1 MNTKKTSKLMTVL
14 MYLVLIAIFIGLF
27 FLLRWFYSTRT
38 ETTYTRPTSPV
49 AVEAP
54 EVRKIKKEV
63 TFSSNI
69 STESKIPVVPYV
81 EGTILEYYVE
91 EGDYVSEGNVIA
103 KIDPEPY
110 QLQYDQALS
119 AYLGYDS
126 SFQRVEKLYKTN
138 SVSQQDYDA
147 IKAQRDAM
155 KAQLELARLQ
165 LSYTDVVA
173 HTSGTVLKT
182 TSSQGS
188 TAIKGTP
195 ICTIA
200 DLNTLVVNL
209 NLGEKYYAY
218 FNENLAAVK
227 ITVTRPSTSYAAEL
241 TTTATVKS
249 ISPYIDPTSRNFK
262 LYLSLDDPTGFQPG
276 MFVKVTVVLEEREGY
291 SIHRKSVKLD
301 NSAYYVDEES
311 MTARYVDLS
320 DAFMNDEFVVI
331 PDEYK
336 SHQFISKGQNSLF
349 EGQAVS
355 IVEGN

>member
-1 MNTKKTSKLMTVL
+1 MNNKKTSKLMTVV

-49 AVEAP
+49 VVEVP
-54 EVRKIKKEV
+54 EVRNIKKEV

-69 STESKIPVVPYV
+69 SAESKIPVVPYV
-81 EGTILEYYVE
+81 EGTILEYYIE

-126 SFQRVEKLYKTN
+126 SFQRIEKLYKTN

-155 KAQLELARLQ
+155 KAQLELAKLQ
-165 LSYTDVVA
+165 LSYTDVIA

-200 DLNTLVVNL
+200 DLSNLVVNL
-209 NLGEKYYAY
+209 NLGEKYYA
-218 FNENLAAVK
+218 FFTENLANVK
-227 ITVTRPSTSYAAEL
+227 ITVTRPANSYSSEA
-241 TTTATVKS
+241 TTTASIKS

-276 MFVKVTVVLEEREGY
+276 MFVKVTVTFAEQEGP

-311 MTARYVDLS
+311 MTARYVDLT
-320 DAFMNDEFVVI
+320 DAFMNDEFVLL
-331 PDEYK
+331 PAGYENNK
-336 SHQFISKGQNSLF
+336 FIAKGQNSLF